1 VVAWI
6 RDREVLSLT
15 DEDTAP
21 ERPVAR
27 VTVMADEGFLPAVV
41 DFVGRVAHRLGL
53 RNRAAERLDLAV
65 EAVCRNVIEHAFEA
79 GEEGSYD
86 VEVLRR
92 PGQIVIAVEDRG
104 LPFDYA
110 TLQGAGT
117 TALPEMLRHS
127 FADEVRFVNLGRGG
141 NRVELV
147 KHLPHGDVRE
157 ELPEEEHHRVV
168 RAPSVSEDV
177 PLEIRMMRPEESTE
191 LSRCVYRSY
200 GYSYDWD
207 YVYYPDRI
215 RELQEGGLMRSCV
228 AVTPEG
234 EFVGHLAVRVEHP
247 DSRVGEAGQ
256 AVVDPRFRGHRLFEK
271 MKTFLAER
279 ARERGMYGLYSEAT
293 AVHPYS
299 QRGNLKLGAGE
310 TGFLLGY
317 IPASVSY
324 KEIGED
330 REGRRGSVA
339 LFYMRTTDEPERTIC
354 PPEEY
359 REAVRLVVE
368 HNGLRR
374 VVEDSPDAEVPPSSR
389 MSVNVRRDHNLAF
402 VQVEEP
408 GADLPELVE
417 ARLQELRLHGVDCV
431 YADLPLSHPATSRAG
446 TGLGDLGF
454 FFGGIIPEAGAI
466 GGDVLRLQYLN
477 EVEIKA
483 EDVHTA
489 SDFGKE
495 LVDLIFQQKHA
506 AER

>member
-1 VVAWI
+1 M
-6 RDREVLSLT
+6 T
-15 DEDTAP
+15 DESGVP
-21 ERPVAR
+21 ERSVAR
-27 VTVMADEGFLPAVV
+27 VTVTTDAELLPVVV
-41 DFVGRVAHRLGL
+41 DFVRRVAHRLGL
-53 RNRAAERLDLAV
+53 RDRAAERLDLAV
-65 EAVCRNVIEHAFEA
+65 ETVCRNVIEHAFETN
-79 GEEGSYD
+79 EEGRYD

-92 PGQIVIAVEDRG
+92 PGRIVIAVEDRG

-110 TLQGAGT
+110 PLRDTED
-117 TALPEMLRHS
+117 TALPEMLHRS

-141 NRVELV
+141 NRVELI

-168 RAPSVSEDV
+168 AAPAAPEDA
-177 PLEIRMMRPEESTE
+177 PLEIRMMRPEESVE

-228 AVTPEG
+228 AVTSEG
-234 EFVGHLAVRVEHP
+234 EFVGHLAVRVERP
-247 DSRVGEAGQ
+247 DSPVGEAGQ
-256 AVVDPRFRGHRLFEK
+256 AVVDPRFRGHRLFER

-330 REGRRGSVA
+330 RAGRRGSVA
-339 LFYMRTTDEPERTIC
+339 LFYMRVTDEPERTIY
-354 PPEEY
+354 PPAEY
-359 REAVRLVVE
+359 REAVGRVVE

-374 VVEDSPDAEVPPSSR
+374 TIETAPNPKLASSSR
-389 MSVNVRRDHNLAF
+389 ISVNVRRDHNVAF

-408 GADLPELVE
+408 GADLQELVQ
-417 ARLQELRLHGVDCV
+417 ARLRELCLHGVDCV
-431 YADLPLSHPATSRAG
+431 YVDLPLSRTATPRAG
-446 TGLGDLGF
+446 SGLADLGF
-454 FFGGIIPEAGAI
+454 FFGGIIPEAGAT

-477 EVEIKA
+477 EVEVRG

-489 SDFGKE
+489 SDFGEE
-495 LVDLIFQQKHA
+495 LVDLIFRQKRA